1 LDSNLLIETIEL
13 TYTYDSGVTALNG
26 LNIKIRPEEF
36 VAFIGGNGSGK
47 TTLLKH
53 FNGLHKPT
61 SGRVIV
67 DGIDTKRTTVSK
79 LSRTVALVFQ
89 NPDHQIFSYT
99 VWDEILFGLNQYKIP
114 REDAEERAVRALKA
128 VGLDEMRQR
137 HPRELSRGQRQRL
150 ATASML
156 ALETKVLA
164 LDEPTTGQD
173 FLARRQIMTLAADLQ
188 TRGRTILMVTHDMAL
203 VAEYAT
209 RAIVL
214 KDGEVLMDAPPKEVF
229 QEVDALSTTGLKIP
243 PFLELIHGLKA
254 AGLPVTASTFEGLGN
269 EIFAAL
275 P

>member
-1 LDSNLLIETIEL
+1 MDSNLLIETIEL